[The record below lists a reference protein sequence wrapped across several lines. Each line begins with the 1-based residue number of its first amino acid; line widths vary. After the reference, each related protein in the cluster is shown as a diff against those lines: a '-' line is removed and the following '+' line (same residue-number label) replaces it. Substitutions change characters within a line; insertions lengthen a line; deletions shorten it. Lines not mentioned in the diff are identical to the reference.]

1 MRHVNNVKKV
11 IFDSNARREIQSFPK
26 DIKIELGKLLLILQS
41 GENITMPLSRPM
53 PSIFNGVSELRIKDE
68 TGNYRIFYYIKLKDK
83 ILVFHAFM
91 KKTQK
96 TPNNEID
103 TAILRLK
110 HMLSEEK

>member
-1 MRHVNNVKKV
+1 MVDVKNV
-11 IFDSNARREIQSFPK
+11 IFDINARKEIQSFPK
-26 DIKIELGKLLLILQS
+26 EIKMELGKLLLILQS

-53 PSIFNGVSELRIKDE
+53 PSIQNGVFELRIKDE
-68 TGNYRIFYYIKLKDK
+68 TGNYRVFYYIKLKDK

-96 TPNNEID
+96 TPNKEID

-110 HMLSEEK
+110 KMLSEEK